1 MNHPSDKFYSEE
13 HVLNELEYYLKEIK
27 YNKNILKEISG
38 SILPKF
44 IEDDNKK
51 LRKLF
56 RKIYIIK
63 KRQEQ
68 KKIMHYFN
76 KWIINM
82 YNLENKD
89 NKSRNNEKSIT
100 IKNKQE
106 KELSIKEKEKENK
119 SKSNSLIKKEKSYN
133 NFLLNG
139 KKINKAINLKL
150 ASTTKNT
157 TKNKINKVNSFS
169 YKNYKNKK
177 TNTNSLISKK
187 TCQNIT
193 TNSKLSPIQ
202 IKKFNPKKNN
212 NNKKIKIKTQIENT
226 KNNSCSFAKQVHV
239 ILSEMKTKNKKVKTP
254 NKNKNLVKNFMNN
267 LVISNK
273 IKEEKMKILKLTKE
287 EKINSLYTF
296 SPKLINNKKNEKYF
310 KNMINK
316 FHTNNTNDLSNNNI
330 PINEENIH
338 SNNCNIN
345 KHNNY
350 NLYVVSE
357 KNKKN
362 KKINFFS
369 RLNEYAQRK
378 IINLEK
384 IKNDILMDQLINEK
398 NNKNNTSNY
407 KYNIIDDHLLN
418 ASTSYY
424 DNKKRKIKKLEEE
437 IDEERGITF
446 EPKLNHQ
453 YNNKIKNNF
462 VNLKEILLNKKN
474 EKIFDYLSSKDK
486 ECTFH
491 PKINEINR
499 INDIN
504 NVSERLLSYLEKY
517 NEQLNKLKDKNPKF
531 TFKPKISKNTDIIL
545 NNRKINNSKK
555 EELKLNFSSGDLNK
569 EYKEEKYSLK
579 ISHNQKK
586 FENNKENAN
595 FTPDFNYSPKENL
608 QKIDFNE
615 FNNDLI
621 NENSNFEEEFYFNRK
636 YRNYF
641 INNDN
646 KKNKKQ
652 FNNNKNNLMSFD
664 YYENLI

>member
-1 MNHPSDKFYSEE
+1 
-13 HVLNELEYYLKEIK
+13 
-27 YNKNILKEISG
+27 
-38 SILPKF
+38 
-44 IEDDNKK
+44 
-51 LRKLF
+51 
-56 RKIYIIK
+56 
-63 KRQEQ
+63 
-68 KKIMHYFN
+68 
-76 KWIINM
+76 
-82 YNLENKD
+82 
-89 NKSRNNEKSIT
+89 
-100 IKNKQE
+100 
-106 KELSIKEKEKENK
+106 
-119 SKSNSLIKKEKSYN
+119 
-133 NFLLNG
+133 
-139 KKINKAINLKL
+139 
-150 ASTTKNT
+150 
-157 TKNKINKVNSFS
+157 
-169 YKNYKNKK
+169 
-177 TNTNSLISKK
+177 
-187 TCQNIT
+187 
-193 TNSKLSPIQ
+193 
-202 IKKFNPKKNN
+202 
-212 NNKKIKIKTQIENT
+212 
-226 KNNSCSFAKQVHV
+226 
-239 ILSEMKTKNKKVKTP
+239 MKTKNKKVKTP

-310 KNMINK
+310 KNIINK
-316 FHTNNTNDLSNNNI
+316 FHTNNTNDLSNNI

-338 SNNCNIN
+338 SNYCDKN
-345 KHNNY
+345 KHDNY
-350 NLYVVSE
+350 SLDVVSE
-357 KNKKN
+357 KNRKN

-407 KYNIIDDHLLN
+407 KYDIIDDHLLN

-531 TFKPKISKNTDIIL
+531 TFKPKISKN
-545 NNRKINNSKK
+545 K
-555 EELKLNFSSGDLNK
+555 
-569 EYKEEKYSLK
+569 
-579 ISHNQKK
+579 
-586 FENNKENAN
+586 
-595 FTPDFNYSPKENL
+595 
-608 QKIDFNE
+608 
-615 FNNDLI
+615 
-621 NENSNFEEEFYFNRK
+621 
-636 YRNYF
+636 
-641 INNDN
+641 
-646 KKNKKQ
+646 
-652 FNNNKNNLMSFD
+652 
-664 YYENLI
+664 